1 MKIASM
7 CARCAD
13 ILTFFVNLYAING
26 LEEVSEYIN
35 MCLPHM
41 TSETHMLIV
50 GDASRNA

>member
-1 MKIASM
+1 MKMAPM
-7 CARCAD
+7 FARCAD

-35 MCLPHM
+35 TCLPHM